1 MAILKRLPLGLLFL
15 GAAFCFAQENADDQK
30 AQEANTAVWRG
41 VYNYPDGSGQEPVK
55 FTLVTIQNGPTIA
68 GFLREAN
75 SFGKQGEPWLHSVI
89 KGTFDKKTGE
99 LVFTKTYDGTGGQSH
114 DVQYTGKTA
123 EDGKKFEG
131 TWSLGGAAGG
141 TFELTKVPSTRS
153 GPLAGIWTGVYQ
165 YPEGSAQE
173 PVRFNM
179 LVIHDRHGIA
189 GVIKE
194 TNTFGNKNEPWL
206 SARVRGK
213 LNEKTGKLTFMKT
226 YDGTAGEEHD
236 VDYSGTVSADK
247 KKVEG
252 TWNLDEKAKGTFTIE
267 KLPVNAKTL
276 EDLR

>member
-15 GAAFCFAQENADDQK
+15 GAAVCLAQGGADDEK
-30 AQEANTAVWRG
+30 AREANTGVWRG

-55 FTLVTIQNGPTIA
+55 FTLVMMQNGTTIA
-68 GFLREAN
+68 GFLREPN
-75 SFGKQGEPWLHSVI
+75 SFGRQGEPWLHSVI
-89 KGTFDKKTGE
+89 KGTLDKSGE

-114 DVQYTGKTA
+114 DVQYTGKA
-123 EDGKKFEG
+123 ADDGKKFEG
-131 TWSLGGAAGG
+131 TWSLGGAEGG
-141 TFELTKVPSTRS
+141 TFELTRVQSTRT
-153 GPLAGIWTGVYQ
+153 GPMAGIWTGIYE
-165 YPEGSAQE
+165 YPEGSNQE
-173 PVRFNM
+173 AVRFNM
-179 LVIHDRHGIA
+179 LLVYDRHGIT

-213 LNEKTGKLTFMKT
+213 LDKTGTFSFVKT

-236 VDYSGTVSADK
+236 ADYTGTVSEDK

-252 TWNLDEKAKGTFTIE
+252 TWTLDDKAKGRFTIE
-267 KLPVNAKTL
+267 RLPTNGKTL